1 MAITEDLK
9 TELNKWAPALA
20 ESLTN
25 LAYLG
30 SGPSMRWL
38 TSSPAAIEFQ
48 RLFSEDAH
56 ESATDIWCSVIRNKR
71 DLPAPIFLLIQEHMR
86 RNPAKLAS
94 TLRGRGFRLSIS
106 LANVSMRAAGAI
118 YEDAK
123 TSFAR
128 HEIDIAASRF
138 RAALFDFRF
147 AIDSNILALAPLR
160 IATGKYAAAVA
171 MIGRWI
177 NVSPDT
183 ITRAISYSK
192 QSMQLGNLTREHLNY
207 RIELLILRFDQ
218 TGDTGSLYDALT
230 LIESNRSIA
239 AGSELIE
246 AETHY
251 RISLLKNNSPEKRE
265 KCIASAKNA
274 ISRIGPNN
282 SGSLEE
288 ARSAI
293 LSMLI
298 SQTEQ
303 RQIDISAT
311 SVAIPRG
318 LLSHMAKKPSAQ
330 AWKAARQIVR
340 MLETL
345 RHRES
350 IPAAVLGANILRQI
364 VEGPSELLQQRDLTL
379 YVEVTKWLSENA
391 PYNRHARWEAG
402 AAALTAAKRSGKKK
416 LALSALDTF
425 QKLAYLDSDWPL
437 PRIGIARA
445 RDYLGGGEN
454 SPISTGSWKEA
465 AKLTLASPNYA
476 RSNLGGRNEVFA
488 VTDARG
494 FLSYTFVFKRTTK
507 LKAEHEASMLKSL
520 RDEIDNQAK
529 GNLFEVPRSL
539 AIVEVPSDDERK
551 WVHVT
556 QRSAGRLLSEIPAKE
571 ASSYLESVTYLL
583 ATFHQAAGT
592 PPTGKSAW
600 RPLKVY
606 LKMWSRT
613 IFKNDHSDEF
623 VAALHR
629 TFPSHIR
636 LVRKR
641 DGHASNWLID
651 PAGRIVAI
659 DFESVEFITAGYDV
673 AQLIE
678 DFAIIQPDSAGWE
691 RRIDIMTQYM
701 QLIEMEIDR
710 EGISNAYGWFAI
722 TRALRLGTERLA
734 SKSLRRH
741 AREICAMVAD
751 HCTDDLA
758 QIARELQL
766 ALAQVDQ
773 ADAHQSPPSH
783 DHRRLSKSMS
793 HLLRHHGPKKGVP
806 VDEFGFAAMDDLAR
820 ALEVDA
826 SSLLAV
832 AEHPG
837 EPRFEVRD
845 GFIRALYG
853 HSLDVKIDGVIKVGP
868 PTILFHGSNWGTIDK
883 IIEEGLKPMSRRM
896 VHLTN
901 NANEAISVAE
911 RKGAT
916 LLLSIDYSENEEPVA
931 EGIWVAPKVGPE
943 RLRIVNIFRYEN
955 GVFH

>member
-1 MAITEDLK
+1 MAITDDLK

-25 LAYLG
+25 LAYMG
-30 SGPSMRWL
+30 SAPSMRWL
-38 TSSPAAIEFQ
+38 TSSPAATEFQ

-56 ESATDIWCSVIRNKR
+56 EPATDIWCSVIREKR
-71 DLPAPIFLLIQEHMR
+71 ELPAPVFLLIQEHMR

-94 TLRGRGFRLSIS
+94 TLRERGFRLSIS
-106 LANVSMRAAGAI
+106 LANAAMRAAGAV

-123 TSFAR
+123 SSFAR
-128 HEIDIAASRF
+128 HEIDIAANRF
-138 RAALFDFRF
+138 RSALFDFRF
-147 AIDSNILALAPLR
+147 AIDSNILSLAPMR

-177 NVSPDT
+177 NIGPET
-183 ITRAISYSK
+183 IARALTYSK
-192 QSMQLGNLTREHLNY
+192 QSMDLGNLTRETLNY
-207 RIELLILRFDQ
+207 RTELFILQFDQ
-218 TGDTGSLYDALT
+218 TGDTKSLYDALT
-230 LIESNRSIA
+230 LLDSNKAIA
-239 AGSELIE
+239 VGSELIE

-251 RISLLKNNSPEKRE
+251 RISLLKENSPTERE
-265 KCIASAKNA
+265 KSIVSAKNA
-274 ISRIGPNN
+274 ISRIGQNN

-288 ARSAI
+288 ARSVI
-293 LSMLI
+293 LRMLI

-330 AWKAARQIVR
+330 LWKAARQTIKT
-340 MLETL
+340 LETL
-345 RHRES
+345 RIKDS
-350 IPAAVLGANILRQI
+350 VPAAVLSANILRQM
-364 VEGPSELLQQRDLTL
+364 VEGPSELLLQKDLTL
-379 YVEVTKWLSENA
+379 YVDVTKWLSENA
-391 PYNRHARWEAG
+391 PYNRHVRWEAG

-416 LALSALDTF
+416 LALTALATF

-445 RDYLGGGEN
+445 KDYLGGSEN
-454 SPISTGSWKEA
+454 SSISTGSWKEA
-465 AKLTLASPNYA
+465 AKLTLTSPNYA

-507 LKAEHEASMLKSL
+507 IKAEHEASMLNSL
-520 RDEIDNQAK
+520 RQEIDNQAE
-529 GNLFEVPRSL
+529 GNVFEVPRSL
-539 AIVEVPSDDERK
+539 AIVEIPSDDERK

-556 QRSAGRLLSEIPAKE
+556 QRSAGRLLSEIPADE
-571 ASSYLESVTYLL
+571 AESYLDSVTYLL
-583 ATFHQAAGT
+583 ATFHRAAGT
-592 PPTGKSAW
+592 PPPGKSAW
-600 RPLKVY
+600 RPLKDY

-613 IFKNDHSDEF
+613 IFKNDQSEAF

-629 TFPSHIR
+629 TFPSDIK

-651 PAGRIVAI
+651 PTGRIVAI

-678 DFAIIQPDSAGWE
+678 DFAIIQPDTAGWE
-691 RRIDIMTQYM
+691 KRIKIIVRYMKLIQIDIDHERASS
-701 QLIEMEIDR
+701 I
-710 EGISNAYGWFAI
+710 YGWFAI

-751 HCTDDLA
+751 HCNSDLA
-758 QIARELQL
+758 QTARELQL

-773 ADAHQSPPSH
+773 ADSNQLPPSH

-793 HLLRHHGPKKGVP
+793 HLLRHHGPKKDVP
-806 VDEFGFAAMDDLAR
+806 VDEFGFAVMDDLAR
-820 ALEVDA
+820 ALEVDT

-853 HSLDVKIDGVIKVGP
+853 HSLNVKIDGVIKVGP

-883 IIEEGLKPMSRRM
+883 IIAEGLKPMSRRM

-901 NANEAISVAE
+901 NASEAISVAE
-911 RKGAT
+911 RKGAA
-916 LLLSIDYSENEEPVA
+916 LLLSIDYSDNEEPVA
-931 EGIWVAPKVGPE
+931 EGIWVAPEVAPE
-943 RLRIVNIFRYEN
+943 RLQIVNIFQHET